1 MTMKIGVA
9 AAIAAAAVAGG
20 TVVYLVEDAI
30 DPDTYGQPEQAQADT
45 GTAAQ
50 PARGTPDTDRPTE
63 DPAVATDEQTDA
75 APAQAL
81 DAAQAAQ
88 AAVTEVPGTVVDTW
102 PGTEAGRD
110 VWYVD
115 VQTANG
121 AVLEVYVDATTGDV
135 LDVEPD

>member
-1 MTMKIGVA
+1 MKLGVA
-9 AAIAAAAVAGG
+9 AAIAAAAIAGG
-20 TVVYLVEDAI
+20 AVVYLVEDAI
-30 DPDTYGQPEQAQADT
+30 DPDTYGQPGQVRADG

-50 PARGTPDTDRPTE
+50 PAPATQDTDPPTE
-63 DPAVATDEQTDA
+63 DPAVATDERGAAGPAQPLDA
-75 APAQAL
+75 AE
-81 DAAQAAQ
+81 AAQAAL
-88 AAVTEVPGTVVDTW
+88 AEVPGTVVDTW